1 MSGREQDLTSAL
13 SKAQSDQGFWAE
25 LTQEFRP
32 RLRRMVDLR
41 MEEQIRGRLDASDV
55 VQDAFLEAFQRL
67 PEYVDNPAVPFY
79 VWLRALTFQ
88 RLTLAHRQNLGVKAR
103 DARRETP
110 LQRGFITDA
119 TSAVLMNALLGTTDS
134 PSAVAVR
141 EEQKQA
147 IERALAEMDPTDREV
162 LILRHFEEMT
172 NNEIAA
178 TLDLKP
184 SAATNRYIR
193 ALEKLKAAMTRFT
206 DHSSEFQPS

>member
-1 MSGREQDLTSAL
+1 MNDSEQDLTAAL
-13 SKAQSDQGFWAE
+13 SKAQSDQEFWAK
-25 LTQEFRP
+25 LTEEFRP

-41 MEEQIRGRLDASDV
+41 MEEQIRPRLDASDV
-55 VQDAFLEAFQRL
+55 VQDSFLEAFQRL
-67 PEYVDNPAVPFY
+67 PEYVKNPAVPFY
-79 VWLRALTFQ
+79 VWLRTLTFQ

-103 DARRETP
+103 DARRETRVQP
-110 LQRGFITDA
+110 GFVTDA
-119 TSAVLMNALLGTTDS
+119 TSAVLMNALVGTLDS

-141 EEQKQA
+141 QEHKQA